1 MFPRGTG
8 LPSVLRRVPSLRKYW
23 ERENNPWRKKLKFEE
38 AMRRLQEIVGK
49 LESGE
54 VSLEESM
61 KLFEEGAKLS
71 SQCYQLLDK
80 AEQQVIQLAKIPL
93 EEEVQDEEDI

>member
-1 MFPRGTG
+1 MAA
-8 LPSVLRRVPSLRKYW
+8 
-23 ERENNPWRKKLKFEE
+23 KKLKFEE
-38 AMRRLQEIVGK
+38 AMQRLQEIVGK

-54 VSLEESM
+54 ASLEESM

-80 AEQQVIQLAKIPL
+80 AEQQVTQLVKIPL
-93 EEEVQDEEDI
+93 EEEAQDEEDI

>member
-1 MFPRGTG
+1 MAA
-8 LPSVLRRVPSLRKYW
+8 
-23 ERENNPWRKKLKFEE
+23 KKLKFEE
-38 AMRRLQEIVGK
+38 AMQRLQKIVGK

-54 VSLEESM
+54 ASLEESM

-80 AEQQVIQLAKIPL
+80 AEQQVTQLAKIPL

>member
-1 MFPRGTG
+1 MAA
-8 LPSVLRRVPSLRKYW
+8 
-23 ERENNPWRKKLKFEE
+23 KKLKFEE

-80 AEQQVIQLAKIPL
+80 AEQQVTQLAKIPL
-93 EEEVQDEEDI
+93 EEEVQDEGDI

>member
-1 MFPRGTG
+1 MAAKRI
-8 LPSVLRRVPSLRKYW
+8 
-23 ERENNPWRKKLKFEE
+23 KFEE
-38 AMRRLQEIVGK
+38 AMQRLQEIVGK

-80 AEQQVIQLAKIPL
+80 AEQQVTQLAKIPL

>member
-1 MFPRGTG
+1 MAA
-8 LPSVLRRVPSLRKYW
+8 
-23 ERENNPWRKKLKFEE
+23 KKLKFEE
-38 AMRRLQEIVGK
+38 AMQRLQEIVGK

-54 VSLEESM
+54 ASLEESM

-71 SQCYQLLDK
+71 SLCYQLLDK
-80 AEQQVIQLAKIPL
+80 AEQQVTQLAKIPL

>member
-1 MFPRGTG
+1 MAA
-8 LPSVLRRVPSLRKYW
+8 
-23 ERENNPWRKKLKFEE
+23 KKLKFEE

-80 AEQQVIQLAKIPL
+80 AEQQVTQLAKIPL

>member
-1 MFPRGTG
+1 MAA
-8 LPSVLRRVPSLRKYW
+8 
-23 ERENNPWRKKLKFEE
+23 KKLKFEE

>member
-1 MFPRGTG
+1 MTA
-8 LPSVLRRVPSLRKYW
+8 
-23 ERENNPWRKKLKFEE
+23 KKLKFEE
-38 AMRRLQEIVGK
+38 AMQRLQEIVGK

-80 AEQQVIQLAKIPL
+80 AEQQVTQLAKIPL
-93 EEEVQDEEDI
+93 EEEAQDEEDI

>member
-1 MFPRGTG
+1 MAA
-8 LPSVLRRVPSLRKYW
+8 
-23 ERENNPWRKKLKFEE
+23 KKLKFEE
-38 AMRRLQEIVGK
+38 AMQRLQEIVGK

-54 VSLEESM
+54 ASLEESM

>member
-1 MFPRGTG
+1 MAA
-8 LPSVLRRVPSLRKYW
+8 
-23 ERENNPWRKKLKFEE
+23 KKLKFEE
-38 AMRRLQEIVGK
+38 AMQRLQEIVGK

-80 AEQQVIQLAKIPL
+80 SGTAGDPVG
-93 EEEVQDEEDI
+93 EDSPGRGGAG